1 MLQGL
6 VIKGAYSGVESPITP
21 DGPDVLGGGEG
32 VEGVVGDGVV
42 SGSLIA
48 TDCVLVYTRTAVGIY
63 SLKR

>member
-1 MLQGL
+1 MRKKYG
-6 VIKGAYSGVESPITP
+6 VDPGVETPITSDEP
-21 DGPDVLGGGEG
+21 GVLDGDGV
-32 VEGVVGDGVV
+32 VEGVVGDGLV